1 MHTNKAA
8 ESEAAV
14 TELRCK
20 LLDLQTAFE
29 KEKQSKFD
37 IVADMTRAYKSMK
50 SDKDRHIEEL
60 KQQLAIKDASLAA
73 ADKEKR
79 QLVEVHEDILKQ
91 KDKELSAKDA
101 KMNEMAMQFQQM
113 LEQTLKKMADKIVT
127 TNEFTT
133 LAADGSTSVG
143 LSLSGTGSGG
153 VKQPHE
159 LGRTRGST
167 ATSASSAVTKPYVRA
182 FEDYTLAPHS
192 ISALVSTMS
201 PTSSS
206 SPLRN
211 VGQQMKKNKM
221 TYYTEY

>member
-60 KQQLAIKDASLAA
+60 KQQLATKDASLAA

-167 ATSASSAVTKPYVRA
+167 ATAASSSAVMKPYVRA

-211 VGQQMKKNKM
+211 VGQQMKK
-221 TYYTEY
+221 TR